1 MERVDKLVNDILKKW
16 NPLEVPSEIAE
27 DEYSLYVTFIM
38 KYSQNINSI
47 YLCLKKIWTDY
58 MDMDISNLED
68 DAELKQIARSIYEA
82 VLSDDAF
89 YHWFH
94 HWCMGKI

>member
-27 DEYSLYVTFIM
+27 DEYSSYVT
-38 KYSQNINSI
+38 
-47 YLCLKKIWTDY
+47 LCLKKIWTDY
-58 MDMDISNLED
+58 MDMEISNLED

>member
-27 DEYSLYVTFIM
+27 DEYSSYVTFIM
-38 KYSQNINSI
+38 EYSQNINSI
-47 YLCLKKIWTDY
+47 YLCLKKILTDY
-58 MDMDISNLED
+58 MDMEISNLED

-89 YHWFH
+89 
-94 HWCMGKI
+94 KQTL

>member
-27 DEYSLYVTFIM
+27 DEYSSYVTCIM

-47 YLCLKKIWTDY
+47 YLCLKKILTDY
-58 MDMDISNLED
+58 MDMEISNLED

-89 YHWFH
+89 
-94 HWCMGKI
+94 KQTIE

>member
-27 DEYSLYVTFIM
+27 DEYSSYVTFIM

-47 YLCLKKIWTDY
+47 YLCLKKILTDY
-58 MDMDISNLED
+58 MEISNLED

-82 VLSDDAF
+82 VLSDDTF
-89 YHWFH
+89 
-94 HWCMGKI
+94 KQTIE